1 MIYIYVKVFC
11 VILTFQMKLIT
22 KIFSLLWCANILYF
36 FNSYCIN
43 IFFKN
48 KTTIKVKQI
57 FLVLAIFFSV
67 AMSGQSETAFFSAL
81 KSADVIA
88 MEPYLEDVID
98 FCLFEDQQIMNKKAA
113 MTKLKN
119 FLSGH
124 TIQSVEVMHKGAS
137 KDKSSQY
144 KVAKITTSKN
154 TFRVFVYAEGAIG
167 TKTVKE
173 IRIDNF

>member
-1 MIYIYVKVFC
+1 MGFC

-22 KIFSLLWCANILYF
+22 KTFSLLWCANILYF

-43 IFFKN
+43 VFFKN

-57 FLVLAIFFSV
+57 FLVLAIFLSFGLS
-67 AMSGQSETAFFSAL
+67 SQSETAFFNAF
-81 KSADVIA
+81 KSADVTTI
-88 MEPYLEDVID
+88 ESYLEDNID

-119 FLSGH
+119 FLASH
-124 TIQSVEVMHKGAS
+124 TITNVEVMHKGAS

-154 TFRVFVYAEGAIG
+154 TFRVFVYAAGAIG